1 MFLIFYKSS
10 KYEFKKGFTDI
21 SKKLC
26 LFLFYLPLNIKD
38 LLLLSFKDLILLK
51 LYIFNDYS
59 LKEFSLYFLY

>member
-1 MFLIFYKSS
+1 MFLISYKSL
-10 KYEFKKGFTDI
+10 KYKFKKDFI
-21 SKKLC
+21 NINKKLYF
-26 LFLFYLPLNIKD
+26 FLFYLFLNIKD